1 MCKNLFE
8 VSSGVTQKVTFYIFI
23 VWICHFKLRHCNFLQ
38 RAKDNESMTKNLLQL
53 TAGQVGK
60 WKGEG
65 AAEDA
70 AAAAESLLSISFVAG
85 SASAD
90 WKVLCARDSGA
101 IKGGLYLAHY
111 ICVCIC
117 C

>member
-53 TAGQVGK
+53 TAGQVENVRER
-60 WKGEG
+60 EG
-65 AAEDA
+65 
-70 AAAAESLLSISFVAG
+70 
-85 SASAD
+85 
-90 WKVLCARDSGA
+90 
-101 IKGGLYLAHY
+101 GG
-111 ICVCIC
+111 VS
-117 C
+117 